1 MKKVLHISNKKDKI
15 VKKAAGNGLFICPEC
30 AIVTDKRRPGAC
42 LKSAGMNFQIRSL
55 YRRSCVGGRK
65 RRHD

>member
-42 LKSAGMNFQIRSL
+42 LKSAGMNFQTRSMPPVL
-55 YRRSCVGGRK
+55 CRGSE